1 MCHEKERQR
10 LHTYLSISKYI
21 FHGLVQ
27 NQLRGGLYLG
37 NGVGT
42 KRNSA
47 NRGVIKQ
54 WRKNLNFFFFFLFWR
69 KKSIISK
76 DIAETVSLRTMKKKV
91 RKAGKTSEIQFGTM

>member
-54 WRKNLNFFFFFLFWR
+54 WRKNLNFFFFE
-69 KKSIISK
+69 KKIDHFEGYRGNI
-76 DIAETVSLRTMKKKV
+76 VLGR
-91 RKAGKTSEIQFGTM
+91 